1 MKPGERPYAED
12 RPLNRNK
19 KEAAGKAEKPE
30 PTAPSSE
37 GREARPS
44 RRAGHD
50 YNVNETG
57 RQEAA

>member
-12 RPLNRNK
+12 SPLNRNK

-37 GREARPS
+37 GREARPQ
-44 RRAGHD
+44 GGPD
-50 YNVNETG
+50 MITM
-57 RQEAA
+57 

>member
-37 GREARPS
+37 GREARPA

-57 RQEAA
+57 RQEAG

>member
-30 PTAPSSE
+30 PTAPPVKAVSPALKE
-37 GREARPS
+37 GR
-44 RRAGHD
+44 
-50 YNVNETG
+50 T
-57 RQEAA
+57 

>member
-30 PTAPSSE
+30 PTAPPVKAVKP
-37 GREARPS
+37 GPQ
-44 RRAGHD
+44 GGPD
-50 YNVNETG
+50 MITM
-57 RQEAA
+57 

>member
-30 PTAPSSE
+30 PTSSE
-37 GREARPS
+37 GREP
-44 RRAGHD
+44 GPQGGPD
-50 YNVNETG
+50 MITM
-57 RQEAA
+57 